1 MNECENTIMKH
12 HKLSISYTAV
22 LIGLALAGC
31 ANAPKGTQ
39 ALTIKPA
46 YTIGHGGAVDVSY
59 GYIVRA
65 REAEAESQLEQAAIW
80 WARAVGAAPG
90 RADAHHGLGLCLA
103 RLGRLQEGVG
113 ALREAASLAPHD
125 ARILNNLGHALKLQ
139 GEREEAVAMFKAA
152 LQADP
157 AHAQAR
163 YNLAMLEQPAMSM
176 TVAQVEP
183 GETGSAAAASTVTA
197 SSGAPQMAL
206 TLTTV
211 LGVQQTPNTPPLTQI
226 STTASIEPLQ
236 LKGADNIKVVPLTS
250 VALNDQAVPAS
261 TMSITLTGLTVE
273 VFNGNGVAG
282 AAKGLSQ
289 TLAKH
294 GVQASRIA
302 NMTRYDT
309 VNTRVLYRPGKATEA
324 RQLARLLPSHSEL
337 VEATPAQVQAMRADV
352 RVVLGHNVNRVAT
365 DGTAIEVAMMDTH
378 RM

>member
-1 MNECENTIMKH
+1 MSQPKFSPSCGTI
-12 HKLSISYTAV
+12 
-22 LIGLALAGC
+22 LIGLALSGC
-31 ANAPKGTQ
+31 AHNPMGPQ
-39 ALTIKPA
+39 ALQVKPN
-46 YTIGHGGAVDVSY
+46 YQVKQGGQVDLSY

-103 RLGRLQEGVG
+103 RLGRLPEGVSS
-113 ALREAASLAPHD
+113 LREASSLAPRD
-125 ARILNNLGHALKLQ
+125 ARILNNLGNALKLQ
-139 GEREEAVAMFKAA
+139 GERDEAVAMFKAA

-157 AHAQAR
+157 THAQAR
-163 YNLAMLEQPAMSM
+163 YNLAMLTQPAMSM
-176 TVAQVEP
+176 AVAQAEP
-183 GETGSAAAASTVTA
+183 HEAVNTVTA
-197 SSGAPQMAL
+197 AAEPAAPQMAL
-206 TLTTV
+206 RLTTV
-211 LGVQQTPNTPPLTQI
+211 LGVQQTPNVAPLPQVT
-226 STTASIEPLQ
+226 TTASVEPLQ

-261 TMSITLTGLTVE
+261 SMSITLTGLTVE

-352 RVVLGHNVNRVAT
+352 RVVLGHNVNRVAA
-365 DGTAIEVAMMDTH
+365 DGAAVEVAMVDVP

>member
-1 MNECENTIMKH
+1 MNH
-12 HKLSISYTAV
+12 HKLSVSYTAV

-31 ANAPKGTQ
+31 ANAPKGQQ

-46 YTIGHGGAVDVSY
+46 YTIEHGGAVDVSY

-65 REAEAESQLEQAAIW
+65 REAETDGQLEQASIW

-103 RLGRLQEGVG
+103 RMGRLKEGV
-113 ALREAASLAPHD
+113 ASLREASKLAPQD

-139 GEREEAVAMFKAA
+139 GDRNEAIALFREA

-157 AHAQAR
+157 EHAQAR
-163 YNLAMLEQPAMSM
+163 FNLALLEHPDLSMAVAKLPSQALPAP
-176 TVAQVEP
+176 TPAPNAAPAYAVA
-183 GETGSAAAASTVTA
+183 
-197 SSGAPQMAL
+197 
-206 TLTTV
+206 
-211 LGVQQTPNTPPLTQI
+211 LGVQQQPNMPAMAQI
-226 STTASIEPLQ
+226 STGGDGTQ
-236 LKGADNIKVVPLTS
+236 VTQTDNIKAVPLSS
-250 VALNDQAVPAS
+250 VALNDRAAPIS
-261 TMSITLTGLTVE
+261 GMSITLTGLTVE

-294 GVQASRIA
+294 GVQANRIA

-352 RVVLGHNVNRVAT
+352 RVVLGHNLNRVAA
-365 DGTAIEVAMMDTH
+365 DDTAIEVAMMDAP

>member
-1 MNECENTIMKH
+1 MNEYEDTVMNH
-12 HKLSISYTAV
+12 HKLSVSYTAV
-22 LIGLALAGC
+22 LIGLALTGC
-31 ANAPKGTQ
+31 ANAPKGQQ

-46 YTIGHGGAVDVSY
+46 YTIEHGGAVDVSY

-65 REAEAESQLEQAAIW
+65 REAETDGQLEQASIW

-90 RADAHHGLGLCLA
+90 RADTHHGLGLCLA
-103 RLGRLQEGVG
+103 RMGRLKEGV
-113 ALREAASLAPHD
+113 ASLREATKLAPQD

-139 GEREEAVAMFKAA
+139 GDRDEAIALFREA

-157 AHAQAR
+157 EHAQAR
-163 YNLAMLEQPAMSM
+163 FNLAVLEHPDLSMAVANLPSPAPAPAPAPSHKAAPAY
-176 TVAQVEP
+176 TVA
-183 GETGSAAAASTVTA
+183 
-197 SSGAPQMAL
+197 
-206 TLTTV
+206 
-211 LGVQQTPNTPPLTQI
+211 LGVQQQPNTPAMAQI
-226 STTASIEPLQ
+226 STGGDGTQ
-236 LKGADNIKVVPLTS
+236 VTQTDNIKTVPLSS
-250 VALNDQAVPAS
+250 VALNDRAAPVS
-261 TMSITLTGLTVE
+261 GMSITLTGLTVE

-365 DGTAIEVAMMDTH
+365 DGPAIEVAMMDTH